1 MKKPELIDLI
11 SSATDTPK
19 KTVEAIL
26 DQLSVEITNELKRG
40 GDVTLVGV
48 GKLEVTQRAQREG
61 RNPQTG
67 EAITISARRAP
78 KFKAAKQ
85 LKDALA

>member
-1 MKKPELIDLI
+1 MKKSELIDLI

-26 DQLSVEITNELKRG
+26 DQLSVEITSELKRG